1 MNCDDYVRIL
11 FDLCDDHTE
20 QIFEIHMQKF
30 VDEKSFYEW
39 QDIVKEINLTVHID
53 DGITVGHYISAFN
66 QKYDENVSELDVRK
80 YNKQLSVALNECT
93 NKPNNLQ
100 TAVA

>member
-20 QIFEIHMQKF
+20 SIFQIHMQKF
-30 VDEKSFYEW
+30 VDEKSFHEW
-39 QDIVKEINLTVHID
+39 PDIVKGINLTVHVD
-53 DGITVGHYISAFN
+53 DQTTVGHYISAFN
-66 QKYDENVSELDVRK
+66 QKYGETLSPLDVRK
-80 YNKQLSVALNECT
+80 QKQVSVALNECT

>member
-1 MNCDDYVRIL
+1 
-11 FDLCDDHTE
+11 
-20 QIFEIHMQKF
+20 MQQF
-30 VDEKSFYEW
+30 VDKSFHEW
-39 QDIVKEINLTVHID
+39 TGIVKTINLTVHVD
-53 DGITVGHYISAFN
+53 DLNNIGYYISAFN
-66 QKYDENVSELDVRK
+66 QKYEENVSELDVRK